1 MAHYL
6 VVAHQTADS
15 EELVEKVRELAEEAS
30 AEFTLLVPATP
41 VDHLATWSEGES
53 RAMATKQAE
62 RARIAMEGVGA
73 NIVATEIGDPSPFE
87 AVRDRLL
94 HRSYD
99 SIVVSTFPLKTSRW
113 LKLDVIHRLERAV
126 DVPIV
131 HVVSH
136 SKS

>member
-15 EELVEKVRELAEEAS
+15 KELVDKVRELAEEAN
-30 AEFTLLVPATP
+30 AEFTLVVPATP
-41 VDHLATWSEGES
+41 VEHLFTWTHGEA
-53 RAMATKQAE
+53 RAVATKQAE
-62 RARIAMEGVGA
+62 RARVALEAVGA
-73 NIVATEIGDPSPFE
+73 RVVATKIGDASPFE
-87 AVRDRLL
+87 AVRDALL
-94 HRSYD
+94 RSSYD
-99 SIVVSTFPLKTSRW
+99 TIVVSTFPLKTSRW
-113 LKLDVIHRLERAV
+113 LKLDLIHRLERAV

>member
-41 VDHLATWSEGES
+41 VNQLATWSEGES
-53 RAMATKQAE
+53 RAVATKQAE
-62 RARIAMEGVGA
+62 RARVALEAVGA
-73 NIVATEIGDPSPFE
+73 NVVATEIGDPSPIE
-87 AVRDRLL
+87 AVKDELL
-94 HRSYD
+94 QSSYD
-99 SIVVSTFPLKTSRW
+99 TIVVSTFPSKTSRW